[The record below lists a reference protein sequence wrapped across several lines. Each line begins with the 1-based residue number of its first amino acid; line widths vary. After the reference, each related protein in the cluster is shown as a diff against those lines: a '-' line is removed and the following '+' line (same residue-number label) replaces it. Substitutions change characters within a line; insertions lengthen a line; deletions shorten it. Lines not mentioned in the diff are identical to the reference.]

1 MLGAAPERSE
11 EKSPLCSFQIP
22 PPRPYLRQALG
33 LGEAPVLIAAPSYL
47 LSFSSSQRVQ
57 MATEPILQVGS
68 LRAKN
73 LLSAATSPPWETV
86 RLCSHTLRA
95 SRSRALLSISG
106 DVPL

>member
-1 MLGAAPERSE
+1 MR
-11 EKSPLCSFQIP
+11 
-22 PPRPYLRQALG
+22 
-33 LGEAPVLIAAPSYL
+33 IATPSYF

-68 LRAKN
+68 LRAQN
-73 LLSAATSPPWETV
+73 LLSAATSPPRETV
-86 RLCSHTLRA
+86 RLCRHTLRA